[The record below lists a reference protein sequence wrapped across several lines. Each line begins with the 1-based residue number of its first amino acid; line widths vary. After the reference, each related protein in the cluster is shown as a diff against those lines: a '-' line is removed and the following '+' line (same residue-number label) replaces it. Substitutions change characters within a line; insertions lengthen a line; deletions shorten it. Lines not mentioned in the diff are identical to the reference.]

1 MKSTL
6 LLSAIALLNLGA
18 AAQSAH
24 DARDRNPEIKDRFVG
39 AWKLVSLEEPSADG
53 QLHKADCAGMFV
65 FTRDGRASVQVMYR
79 NAETASDY
87 AQGGY
92 EASYGSYHIDDAS
105 TFTFHI
111 DGALARTL
119 IGKDLKRAYEITGNR
134 LTVKSTDQTN
144 TGKLC
149 GNATRQCGD

>member
-1 MKSTL
+1 MKSLL
-6 LLSAIALLNLGA
+6 LLSAIALLSLGA

-24 DARDRNPEIKDRFVG
+24 DARGRNTEIKDRFAG

-53 QLHKADCAGMFV
+53 QLHKADCVGMFV

-79 NAETASDY
+79 NAETASAY
-87 AQGGY
+87 AHSGY

-111 DGALARTL
+111 DGALVRTL
-119 IGKDLKRAYEITGNR
+119 IGKDLRRAYQISGDQ
-134 LTVKSTDQTN
+134 LTIKSTN
-144 TGKLC
+144 PHEHWKVIWE
-149 GNATRQCGD
+149 RY

>member
-1 MKSTL
+1 MKSLL
-6 LLSAIALLNLGA
+6 LLSVIALLNLGA
-18 AAQSAH
+18 TPHSAH

-39 AWKLVSLEEPSADG
+39 AWKLVSLEEPSAEG

-79 NAETASDY
+79 NAETASAY
-87 AQGGY
+87 AHSGY

-119 IGKDLKRAYEITGNR
+119 IGKDLRRSYQISGDQ
-134 LTVKSTDQTN
+134 LTVKSTN
-144 TGKLC
+144 PHEHWKVVWE
-149 GNATRQCGD
+149 RF